1 MIHDIVLR
9 WVVTG
14 LSALS
19 AGAWGLAIVSR
30 HRVWTEAVRCGLH
43 FVMAIA
49 MLVMVWPWGAQLPA
63 TGPAVFFVLA
73 AVWFV
78 ILSLNPAEVPG
89 ETVPLR
95 TVYGYHA
102 LMMLAMAWMYTFIHG
117 LLSPG
122 HSSMHHHMD
131 MDMVGKEVQ
140 TSAGSPAWITAI
152 DWFWF
157 VGFAV
162 AAVFWT
168 SGFGIKRP
176 DGSTYNWWRS
186 LNTPAQITMAA
197 AMSIMFGATLF
208 QA

>member
-19 AGAWGLAIVSR
+19 GAAWGLTIVIR
-30 HRVWTEAVRCGLH
+30 HRAWTQVVPCGLH

-49 MLVMVWPWGAQLPA
+49 MAVMVWPWGAQLPA
-63 TGPAVFFVLA
+63 TGPAVFFTLA

-78 ILSLNPAEVPG
+78 ILAFISAEVPA

-131 MDMVGKEVQ
+131 TDMAGKEVQ

-152 DWFWF
+152 NWFWF
-157 VGFAV
+157 VGFVV

-168 SGFGIKRP
+168 SAFAIKRP
-176 DGSTYNWWRS
+176 DGSTYGWWRS
-186 LNTPAQITMAA
+186 LNTPAQATMAA